1 MEGFSF
7 LSLKVAFLLIFLVN
21 FTVGHNHYRNTEGG
35 DGVQPLSEIL
45 IHKTVN
51 AIDQRASVRAYPHDW
66 REGSEQYRFIEK
78 CIATADRNKQPWLI
92 FVAHRVLGYSANSWY
107 GMEGQFSDSMGRDDM
122 QKLWQTYKV
131 GHCGHVHDYERICPI
146 YQITCFLEYRD
157 KFKKLR

>member
-7 LSLKVAFLLIFLVN
+7 LSLKVTFLLIFLVN